1 MQTKFDVGQIVL
13 LKVEVKSISLVEND
27 IVYSV
32 AIPNKKTPVK
42 VSEKH
47 IADVFKGGADGSKV
61 RCTDKGSK

>member
-1 MQTKFDVGQIVL
+1 MQTRFDVGQIVL

-32 AIPNKKTPVK
+32 ALPNKKTPVK

-47 IADVFKGGADGSKV
+47 IVDVFKGGADGSKV

>member
-1 MQTKFDVGQIVL
+1 MQTRFDVGQIVL

>member
-1 MQTKFDVGQIVL
+1 MQTRFDVGQTVL

-47 IADVFKGGADGSKV
+47 IVDVFNGDDDGSKAG
-61 RCTDKGSK
+61 RTD

>member
-1 MQTKFDVGQIVL
+1 MQTRFDVGQTVL